1 MRLSTG
7 TSERSDVNRWS
18 ALYARRMMLD
28 GSAVVIVL
36 LLYLIVGAL
45 LFGLLYLAIRFGVA
59 HGMRDARR
67 NSPTG
72 STSVGQD
79 EL

>member
-1 MRLSTG
+1 
-7 TSERSDVNRWS
+7 
-18 ALYARRMMLD
+18 MMLD